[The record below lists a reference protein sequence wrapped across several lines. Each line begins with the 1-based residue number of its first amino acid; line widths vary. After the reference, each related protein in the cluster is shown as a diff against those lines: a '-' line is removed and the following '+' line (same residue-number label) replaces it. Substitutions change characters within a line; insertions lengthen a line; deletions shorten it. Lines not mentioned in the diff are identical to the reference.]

1 MDLLLF
7 SGGVGLITVESRSWF
22 VTVQSWSWYDSVKS
36 RNGFVT
42 V

>member
-1 MDLLLF
+1 MGLLL
-7 SGGVGLITVESRSWF
+7 SESRSGF
-22 VTVQSWSWYDSVKS
+22 VSVQSWSWYDSVKS